1 MDGIAKLL
9 VLGGAVGLAGAGL
22 WWHETYSRIGE
33 FLGAPDL
40 PTECLWT
47 MGGACGAVS
56 SAANMIGANAYDP
69 RLFWGSA
76 ACLVV
81 GAILLVIP
89 SGGGRDDVYLTRKRD
104 RDYRPPEPDDR
115 RDPYL

>member
-1 MDGIAKLL
+1 MGGIARLL
-9 VLGGAVGLAGAGL
+9 VVAGAVGLAWAGL
-22 WWHETYSRIGE
+22 WWHETYSRISE
-33 FLGAPDL
+33 FLGVPDL
-40 PTECLWT
+40 PTECLWA

-56 SAANMIGANAYDP
+56 SAAKLIGANAYDP

-89 SGGGRDDVYLTRKRD
+89 GGGRGHDVYLTRKRD
-104 RDYRPPEPDDR
+104 RHDQRPELDDR
-115 RDPYL
+115 RDPFL